1 MTKTELKKMTVSDV
15 LKTPE
20 YVANLEKLLNLLW
33 ESRQKARF
41 KAHSNNQ
48 ELKAHPIDNLHDCGY
63 WQTEQFIAEYINV
76 IDKKSRL
83 SSAQRAYIREVG
95 TSAYYNTINPILNEN
110 KGKKRVRKDKQ

>member
-1 MTKTELKKMTVSDV
+1 MTKTELKKMTVADV

-48 ELKAHPIDNLHDCGY
+48 ELKAHPIDNLHEAGI
-63 WQTEQFIAEYINV
+63 WQPQEFIFEYMAV
-76 IDKKSRL
+76 IDKESQF
-83 SSAQRAYIREVG
+83 SSAARAYIREVG
-95 TSAYYNTINPILNEN
+95 TSAYVTTIKNFQNEN

>member
-1 MTKTELKKMTVSDV
+1 MTKTELKKMTVADV

-48 ELKAHPIDNLHDCGY
+48 ELKAHPIDKLHDSGY
-63 WQTEQFIAEYINV
+63 WQTEQFIVEYSNV

-83 SSAQRAYIREVG
+83 SSAQREYIREVG
-95 TSAYYNTINPILNEN
+95 TSAYYNTINPILNET

>member
-1 MTKTELKKMTVSDV
+1 MTKTELKKMTVADV

-41 KAHSNNQ
+41 KAHLNNQ
-48 ELKAHPIDNLHDCGY
+48 ELKAHPIDKLHDSGY
-63 WQTEQFIAEYINV
+63 WQTEQFIVEYSNV

-83 SSAQRAYIREVG
+83 SSAQREYIREVG
-95 TSAYYNTINPILNEN
+95 TSAYYNTINPILNET
-110 KGKKRVRKDKQ
+110 KGNKRVRKNK